1 MKKTNLLIKGLLC
14 LASVC
19 CLSACGDDSNIDFG
33 NGGNNGGNNTD
44 GDEGGSG
51 VTELAMTLASSPSGS
66 IVLDR
71 DNPDQKVI
79 DFTWTAPVKDLSS
92 EYALSYVTLLDVQG
106 NDYGTATA
114 IRTEEPSGTM
124 SRSYTSAELQNW
136 ADERWGVPQGENF
149 TLQFKVI
156 AQWKGGSQAVTP
168 EEKYLNIAVTPMA
181 APEPPVE
188 PFTADRILLA
198 GNAVGEESV
207 EVARTM
213 ENENL
218 YAALLELKAGELQIP
233 VEIEGETILKYLVPA
248 VGAGA
253 ADGQPASVTSEENA
267 ASWAIPVAGKYR
279 VVIEMADNKVVTVY
293 SPDNDLQSKMLSHDD
308 WTAIGPGSGS
318 WGSLANGPYPV
329 TDFWFRYKNYWDHDN
344 VRANA
349 AASLADPQVLIY
361 HGNILPAAEVKFL
374 PRLNDAMDNADFNGY
389 WCFTCPPNGDV
400 SQSLP
405 LQLDTPGELAGAGAN
420 NPTYKRG
427 CYYTLPA
434 NTNMVI
440 LDLRNMTVT
449 AKNVSLPE
457 AE

>member
-1 MKKTNLLIKGLLC
+1 MKRTNLLIKGLLC

-33 NGGNNGGNNTD
+33 GSGNNGGNNTD

-106 NDYGTATA
+106 NDYGTVTA
-114 IRTEEPSGTM
+114 IRTEEAPGTM

-136 ADERWGVPQGENF
+136 ADERWGVTEGENF

-168 EEKYLNIAVTPMA
+168 EEKYLNISVTPME

-198 GNAVGEESV
+198 GDAVGEESV
-207 EVARTM
+207 EFARTM

-218 YAALLELKAGELQIP
+218 YAALIELKAGELQIP
-233 VEIEGETILKYLVPA
+233 VEIKGETSLQYLKPA
-248 VGAGA
+248 G
-253 ADGQPASVTSEENA
+253 DGSLQDGVAESVTTETNPA
-267 ASWAIPVAGKYR
+267 GWMIPANGRYR
-279 VVIEMADNKVVTVY
+279 VVVNRGTDQITIY
-293 SPDNDLQSKMLSHDD
+293 SPENDLKPLIITTDI
-308 WTAIGPGSGS
+308 WANAS
-318 WGSLANGPYPV
+318 WGCFPKPWEITEVWLGSNGVY
-329 TDFWFRYKNYWDHDN
+329 TK
-344 VRANA
+344 AECTT
-349 AASLADPQVLIY
+349 SLADPQVLIY
-361 HGNILPAAEVKFL
+361 RGDGISATGGMKFVAYT
-374 PRLNDAMDNADFNGY
+374 PLNKVEGTGTCDPNAT
-389 WCFTCPPNGDV
+389 WCYTCPLTADNKRQNLTLELGQVGQLHGGGDTETRNSYYKFSEKPN
-400 SQSLP
+400 L
-405 LQLDTPGELAGAGAN
+405 
-420 NPTYKRG
+420 
-427 CYYTLPA
+427 
-434 NTNMVI
+434 VI
-440 LDLRNMTVT
+440 LDLRNMTIV
-449 AKNVSLPE
+449 AKSIS

>member
-1 MKKTNLLIKGLLC
+1 MKRTNLLIKGLLC

-19 CLSACGDDSNIDFG
+19 CLGACGDDSNIDFG
-33 NGGNNGGNNTD
+33 GGGSMGGGNGSNPG

-71 DNPDQKVI
+71 DNPDQKII

-106 NDYGTATA
+106 NDYGAATA

-136 ADERWGVPQGENF
+136 ADEKWGVAQGESF

-156 AQWKGGSQAVTP
+156 AQWKGGTQAVTP

-218 YAALLELKAGELQIP
+218 FAALLELKAGELQIP

-248 VGAGA
+248 GGTGA

-267 ASWAIPVAGKYR
+267 ASWMIPANGRYR
-279 VVIEMADNKVVTVY
+279 VVINRETDQVTIY
-293 SPDNDLQSKMLSHDD
+293 SPENDLKPMIITTDI
-308 WTAIGPGSGS
+308 WANAS
-318 WGSLANGPYPV
+318 WGCFPKPWEITEVWLGSNGVY
-329 TDFWFRYKNYWDHDN
+329 TK
-344 VRANA
+344 AECTT
-349 AASLADPQVLIY
+349 SLADPQVLIY
-361 HGNILPAAEVKFL
+361 RGDGISATGGMKFVAYT
-374 PRLNDAMDNADFNGY
+374 PLNKVEGTGTCDPNAT
-389 WCFTCPPNGDV
+389 WCYTCPLTADNKRQNLTLELGQVGQLHGGGDTETRNSYYKFSEKPN
-400 SQSLP
+400 L
-405 LQLDTPGELAGAGAN
+405 
-420 NPTYKRG
+420 
-427 CYYTLPA
+427 
-434 NTNMVI
+434 VI
-440 LDLRNMTVT
+440 LDLRNMTIV
-449 AKNVSLPE
+449 AKSIS